1 MRKKATL
8 TRASQKS
15 ILATRTR
22 TCEKHLTRSLHRY
35 TELILL
41 EAGSLAMETEV
52 VSADGI
58 ELGALARCL
67 PTLSELMNFG
77 MSREVLLE

>member
-1 MRKKATL
+1 
-8 TRASQKS
+8 
-15 ILATRTR
+15 
-22 TCEKHLTRSLHRY
+22 
-35 TELILL
+35 
-41 EAGSLAMETEV
+41 METEV